1 VASED
6 DGAHGGGGGGG
17 GGGGDGEEEG
27 VGEEREEERE
37 KEEEEAEKAE
47 GHDEAAAMEFADR
60 LCSDMAYGTPLF
72 FSYTL
77 TLHFTPILNRCQ
89 VREGDSVSR

>member
-6 DGAHGGGGGGG
+6 DGAHGGGGVGGGGG

-27 VGEEREEERE
+27 VGEVREEERE

-60 LCSDMAYGTPLF
+60 LCSDMAYGTPTPLF
-72 FSYTL
+72 FLYFNFTLYKLYT
-77 TLHFTPILNRCQ
+77 N
-89 VREGDSVSR
+89 S

>member
-1 VASED
+1 MASED

-72 FSYTL
+72 FLYFNFTLYT
-77 TLHFTPILNRCQ
+77 N
-89 VREGDSVSR
+89 S